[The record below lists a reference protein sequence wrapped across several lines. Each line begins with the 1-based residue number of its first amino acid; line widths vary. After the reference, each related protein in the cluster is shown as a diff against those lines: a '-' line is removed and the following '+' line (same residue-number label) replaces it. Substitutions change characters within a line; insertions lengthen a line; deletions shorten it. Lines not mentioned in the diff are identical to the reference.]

1 MKTTIKAKAIREH
14 KINAIKT
21 LIKARNNKFSEAIYL
36 GIEEKMSWNDKPILV
51 IKGYE
56 ASTYFAQMK
65 PFLEPMI
72 CEVSI
77 QTEDE
82 VHLKFD

>member
-1 MKTTIKAKAIREH
+1 MRKT
-14 KINAIKT
+14 INAIKT
-21 LIKARNNKFSEAIYL
+21 LIEARNKKYSEFIKLAT
-36 GIEEKMSWNDKPILV
+36 EEKMSWNDKPMLV
-51 IKGYE
+51 ITGYE
-56 ASTYFAQMK
+56 ASAYFSQMK

-82 VHLKFD
+82 VHLRFN

>member
-1 MKTTIKAKAIREH
+1 MKTT
-14 KINAIKT
+14 INAIKT
-21 LIKARNNKFSEAIYL
+21 LIKARNKKFSEALYL
-36 GIEEKMSWNDKPILV
+36 GIEEKMSWNDKPMLV

-72 CEVSI
+72 CEVCI
-77 QTEDE
+77 QNEDE
-82 VHLKFD
+82 VHLRFN